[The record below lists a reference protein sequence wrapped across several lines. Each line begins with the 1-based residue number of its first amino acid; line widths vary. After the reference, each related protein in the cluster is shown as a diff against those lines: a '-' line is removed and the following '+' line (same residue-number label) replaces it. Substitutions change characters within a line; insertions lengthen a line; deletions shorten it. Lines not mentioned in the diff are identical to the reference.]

1 MGLCQGTEF
10 KGRGGA
16 SQGTPDLSSGICR
29 DHGILGGNT
38 GRGQAPRGA
47 SAFVVRPRTLPAVP
61 WSGVWEEA
69 PEKTQSGQIFYFI
82 FKKQ

>member
-1 MGLCQGTEF
+1 M
-10 KGRGGA
+10 KGWGDA

-29 DHGILGGNT
+29 DHGILDGDT
-38 GRGQAPRGA
+38 KRGQASKGA
-47 SAFVVRPRTLPAVP
+47 SAFVVRPRILPAMP

-69 PEKTQSGQIFYFI
+69 PEKTQSGQIFCFI